1 MPCPTA
7 VRWFSCSRSVRDR
20 DQLSAR
26 ATPGTIRAGR
36 SHCAHGPSTMNTTAP
51 PAAEQTGRARTIQS
65 VDRAAAL
72 LKAIADSARPPT
84 VVELAERTGLN
95 RSTAWRLLAT
105 LDAHGLVE
113 RDPVS
118 QRYSV
123 GYAILRIAASA
134 EHDSIVRRARPVL
147 EQLALETGEA
157 VNLALARGV
166 HLVYVDQIDPPQILA
181 PNWLGRHVP
190 LHATSSGK
198 AFLAHLD
205 RAERDG
211 LLGERL
217 EGFTATTR
225 TDRAALETELAAARQ
240 DGYAVCNGELEESLY
255 GASSAVLSE
264 QGRPLAV
271 ISVWGPESRVPG
283 ARLPLLGKLTLG
295 AAGQVREL
303 LR

>member
-1 MPCPTA
+1 MH
-7 VRWFSCSRSVRDR
+7 
-20 DQLSAR
+20 SAPM
-26 ATPGTIRAGR
+26 TPLA
-36 SHCAHGPSTMNTTAP
+36 STTAEAP
-51 PAAEQTGRARTIQS
+51 GRARTIQS

-72 LKAIADSARPPT
+72 LKAIADSAQPPT
-84 VVELAERTGLN
+84 VIELAGKTGLN

-147 EQLALETGEA
+147 EQLALDTGEA
-157 VNLALARGV
+157 VNLALAKGV
-166 HLVYVDQIDPPQILA
+166 HLVYVDQVDPPQILA

-198 AFLAHLD
+198 AFLAHLGP
-205 RAERDG
+205 AERDG

-217 EGFTATTR
+217 EGFTKTTI
-225 TDRAALETELAAARQ
+225 TDRVTLEAELELTRR
-240 DGYAVCNGELEESLY
+240 DGYAVCVGELEESLY

-264 QGRPLAV
+264 QGRPLAIV
-271 ISVWGPESRVPG
+271 SVWGPDRRVPKGRLAAIG
-283 ARLPLLGKLTLG
+283 ALTLD
-295 AAGQVREL
+295 AANQVREL

>member
-1 MPCPTA
+1 MTSPT
-7 VRWFSCSRSVRDR
+7 
-20 DQLSAR
+20 
-26 ATPGTIRAGR
+26 TIASNPSGR
-36 SHCAHGPSTMNTTAP
+36 S
-51 PAAEQTGRARTIQS
+51 RTIQS
-65 VDRAAAL
+65 VDRAALL
-72 LKAIADSARPPT
+72 LKEIADSAQPPT

-105 LDAHGLVE
+105 LDSHGLVE

-157 VNLALARGV
+157 VNLALAKGV
-166 HLVYVDQIDPPQILA
+166 HLVYVDQVDPPQILA

-198 AFLAHLD
+198 AFLAYLEP
-205 RAERDG
+205 AERDG

-217 EGFTATTR
+217 EEFTPTTV
-225 TDRAALETELAAARQ
+225 TDRAVLEQELAAARA
-240 DGYAVCNGELEESLY
+240 DGYAVCVGELEDSLY
-255 GASSAVLSE
+255 GASAAVLSE
-264 QGRPLAV
+264 QGRPLAIV
-271 ISVWGPESRVPG
+271 SVWGPERRVPK
-283 ARLPLLGKLTLG
+283 ARLAAIGELTVD
-295 AAGQVREL
+295 AAAQIREL

>member
-1 MPCPTA
+1 VNSTA
-7 VRWFSCSRSVRDR
+7 
-20 DQLSAR
+20 
-26 ATPGTIRAGR
+26 
-36 SHCAHGPSTMNTTAP
+36 TTTE
-51 PAAEQTGRARTIQS
+51 PAGRARTIQS

-72 LKAIADSARPPT
+72 LKAVADSPRPPT
-84 VVELAERTGLN
+84 VIELAERTGLN

-105 LDAHGLVE
+105 LDSHGLVE

-157 VNLALARGV
+157 VNLALAKGV
-166 HLVYVDQIDPPQILA
+166 HLVYVDQVDPPQILA

-198 AFLAHLD
+198 AFLAYLEP
-205 RAERDG
+205 AERDG

-217 EGFTATTR
+217 EGFTATTV
-225 TDRAALETELAAARQ
+225 TDRAVLERELAAARE
-240 DGYAVCNGELEESLY
+240 DGYAVCVGELEDSLY
-255 GASSAVLSE
+255 GASAAVLSE
-264 QGRPLAV
+264 QGRPLAIV
-271 ISVWGPESRVPG
+271 SVWGPERRVPK
-283 ARLPLLGKLTLG
+283 ARLAAIGELTVD
-295 AAGQVREL
+295 AAAQIREL

>member
-1 MPCPTA
+1 M
-7 VRWFSCSRSVRDR
+7 SS
-20 DQLSAR
+20 
-26 ATPGTIRAGR
+26 TI
-36 SHCAHGPSTMNTTAP
+36 PVPVTEP
-51 PAAEQTGRARTIQS
+51 RARTIQS

-72 LKAIADSARPPT
+72 LKAIADSAQPPT
-84 VVELAERTGLN
+84 VLELATATGLN

-123 GYAILRIAASA
+123 GYAILRIAASG
-134 EHDSIVRRARPVL
+134 EHDAIVRRARPVL
-147 EQLALETGEA
+147 EQLAVDTGEA
-157 VNLALARGV
+157 VNLALAKGL
-166 HLVYVDQIDPPQILA
+166 HLVYVDQVDPPQILA

-198 AFLAHLD
+198 AFLAYLEEG
-205 RAERDG
+205 ERDG

-217 EGFTATTR
+217 ERFTKTTI
-225 TDRAALETELAAARQ
+225 TDRRLLESELAAARLA
-240 DGYAVCNGELEESLY
+240 GYAVSVGELEDSLY
-255 GASSAVLSE
+255 GASAPVLSE

-271 ISVWGPESRVPG
+271 VSVWGPDRRVPEVQLAAIG
-283 ARLPLLGKLTLG
+283 ELTV
-295 AAGQVREL
+295 AAAERIREL